1 MRPSSE
7 ERDKINLPREG
18 SIAPKQAIFGAE
30 ETNFLSR
37 HSSFSILKS
46 SPSLRRRH
54 ASLGMKSWSNSTLPL
69 SAEA

>member
-18 SIAPKQAIFGAE
+18 SIAPKKAIFGAE

-46 SPSLRRRH
+46 SPSLRSSK
-54 ASLGMKSWSNSTLPL
+54 ASRVTWHEELVGIVHCR
-69 SAEA
+69 